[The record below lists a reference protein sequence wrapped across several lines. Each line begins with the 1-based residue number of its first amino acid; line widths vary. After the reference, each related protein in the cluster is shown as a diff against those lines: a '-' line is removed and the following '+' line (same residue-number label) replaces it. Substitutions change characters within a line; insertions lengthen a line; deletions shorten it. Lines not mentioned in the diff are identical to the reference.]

1 MSFGSPSPTA
11 EIADRNKPGGW
22 MVRASVLG
30 GLAQTFYVYELDDTK
45 AATLARAAIAAT
57 NDEMVDA
64 VKLLNIHELEDHG
77 LKPGEVKQFI

>member
-1 MSFGSPSPTA
+1 
-11 EIADRNKPGGW
+11 